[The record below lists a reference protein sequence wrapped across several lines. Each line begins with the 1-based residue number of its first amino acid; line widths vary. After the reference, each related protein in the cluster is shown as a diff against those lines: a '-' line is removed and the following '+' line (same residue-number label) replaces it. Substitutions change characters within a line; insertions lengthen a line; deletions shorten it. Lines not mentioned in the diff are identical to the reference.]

1 MTATA
6 TEPKTFGEKQ
16 IYDSSKHNNRPLM
29 ELKEAWQYRDL
40 VFFLVRRDITARYK
54 RSVLGI
60 AWTMLNPLGMMIV
73 LSIVFSQVFRVTMEN
88 YPAYVLSGLIAWTFF
103 SQTSANSISV
113 IVWGGDLFQRIY
125 IPRSIF
131 VISTIITGLVN
142 LFLSMVPLI
151 LVMLVTKVPLSFTIL
166 LAPIAMLFI
175 SLFSLGIGLLL
186 STIGIYFAD
195 IVEMYSIIVTAWMY
209 LTPIIYPL
217 TILPDSVQNWLQL
230 NPMVHLVEFF
240 RGYVFYGQ
248 VPPIEI
254 WLICLGVS
262 LATFVLGW
270 VFFTEKSDEFAYR
283 T

>member
-1 MTATA
+1 MTVT
-6 TEPKTFGEKQ
+6 TSEPKTFEEKQ

-73 LSIVFSQVFRVTMEN
+73 LSIVFSQVFRVAMEN

-142 LFLSMVPLI
+142 LVLSMVPLI

-166 LAPIAMLFI
+166 LAPIAMLLI

-217 TILPDSVQNWLQL
+217 TILPVGVQNWLQL
-230 NPMVHLVEFF
+230 NPLVHLVEFF
-240 RGYVFYGQ
+240 RGFVFYGQ
-248 VPPIEI
+248 VPTIKI

-262 LATFVLGW
+262 LVTFVLGW
-270 VFFTEKSDEFAYR
+270 VFFTEKADEFAYR

>member
-6 TEPKTFGEKQ
+6 TDPKTYEEKP
-16 IYDSSKHNNRPLM
+16 IYDSAKHNNRPLL
-29 ELKEAWQYRDL
+29 EIKEAWQYRDL
-40 VFFLVRRDITARYK
+40 VFFLVRRDITTRYK

-73 LSIVFSQVFRVTMEN
+73 LSIVFTQIFRMTVEN

-103 SQTSANSISV
+103 SQTSANSINV
-113 IVWGGDLFQRIY
+113 MVWGGDLYQRIY

-131 VISTIITGLVN
+131 AISTIITGLVN
-142 LFLSMVPLI
+142 LVLSLIPLIVVMVVTKAPITFALI
-151 LVMLVTKVPLSFTIL
+151 LV
-166 LAPIAMLFI
+166 PIAMIMIAF
-175 SLFSLGIGLLL
+175 FSLGVGLLL

-195 IVEMYSIIVTAWMY
+195 IVEMYAIILTAWMY

-217 TILPDSVQNWLQL
+217 TMLPEWAQKWLQL

-240 RGYVFYGQ
+240 RGFVFYGQ
-248 VPPIEI
+248 VPSITT
-254 WLICLGVS
+254 WLICFGVS
-262 LATFVLGW
+262 AGTFLIGW
-270 VFFTEKSDEFAYR
+270 IIFTEKSDEFAYR